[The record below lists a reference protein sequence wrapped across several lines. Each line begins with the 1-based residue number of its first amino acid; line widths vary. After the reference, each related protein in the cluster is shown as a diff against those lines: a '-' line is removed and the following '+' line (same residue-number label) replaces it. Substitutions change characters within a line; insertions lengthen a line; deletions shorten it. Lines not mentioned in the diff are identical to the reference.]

1 MMKNLITIGYWIGV
15 MLLLSLILKSL
26 GYAFGQALFVAVLW
40 LPGMC
45 CLKLQFE
52 GFQQTAH
59 RRPVVLISLMCGIVL
74 LEWLVL
80 FFTHSVTH
88 DILSVSDPFPAIFLN
103 PLFILLVLAAVVA
116 PEQLLSRWLRNRLPR
131 MQSLSFVSERRK
143 ITLELFCIL
152 YVESNDNEVFI
163 HAANGCSYRTRTRIS
178 QWEKLLDDRFVRIHR
193 AYLVNADRVTGF
205 TGNLVTIGG
214 NDLPVSRSYR
224 SSVVGRLAPIIRP
237 VTDDANSSRA
247 DVVASG
253 SSRNPM

>member
-1 MMKNLITIGYWIGV
+1 MMKNLIMIGYWIGV
-15 MLLLSLILKSL
+15 LLLLSLILNSL
-26 GYAFGQALFVAVLW
+26 GDAFGQALFVAVFW

-45 CLKLQFE
+45 CLKLLFE
-52 GFQQTAH
+52 GFPQTAH

-88 DILSVSDPFPAIFLN
+88 DTLSVSDPFPAVFLN

-116 PEQLLSRWLRNRLPR
+116 PEQLLSRW
-131 MQSLSFVSERRK
+131 

-163 HAANGCSYRTRTRIS
+163 HAADGCSYRTRTRIS

-205 TGNLVTIGG
+205 TGNLVTIGD

-224 SSVVGRLAPIIRP
+224 SSVAGRLAPIVRP
-237 VTDDANSSRA
+237 VAENTNSSKVDA
-247 DVVASG
+247 VASG

>member
-1 MMKNLITIGYWIGV
+1 M
-15 MLLLSLILKSL
+15 
-26 GYAFGQALFVAVLW
+26 
-40 LPGMC
+40 
-45 CLKLQFE
+45 
-52 GFQQTAH
+52 
-59 RRPVVLISLMCGIVL
+59 

-80 FFTHSVTH
+80 FFTHRVTH

-116 PEQLLSRWLRNRLPR
+116 PEQLLSRRLRNRLPR
-131 MQSLSFVSERRK
+131 MQSLSFISERRK
-143 ITLELFCIL
+143 ITLELFSIL

-163 HAANGCSYRTRTRIS
+163 HAADGCSYRTRTRIS

-224 SSVVGRLAPIIRP
+224 SSVVGRLAPIVRP
-237 VTDDANSSRA
+237 VTDDANFSKA